1 MGQNCVWLFYHV
13 SFERNYDVLKSKSPR
28 ILLNNNIKLSINKNR
43 NQKGKIWQAILERR
57 NLFFCSCNNRKLKE
71 TRWWVG
77 AFERKKDT
85 FFVPFILSEESFF
98 NICFLSQSIVY
109 WIDFQN
115 IHTFTYQKKML
126 QKFFRLFFTLFKIG
140 WGGWYKKVPPY

>member
-1 MGQNCVWLFYHV
+1 MGQNCVWLFYYV
-13 SFERNYDVLKSKSPR
+13 SLERNYDILKSKSPR
-28 ILLNNNIKLSINKNR
+28 TLLNNNINLTINKNR
-43 NQKGKIWQAILERR
+43 KRKGKIWHTVLERR
-57 NLFFCSCNNRKLKE
+57 NLFFSSYNNRKLKE
-71 TRWWVG
+71 TRSWVG
-77 AFERKKDT
+77 AFERKKGT
-85 FFVPFILSEESFF
+85 CFAPFILSEGSFF
-98 NICFLSQSIVY
+98 NICFLSQSMVY